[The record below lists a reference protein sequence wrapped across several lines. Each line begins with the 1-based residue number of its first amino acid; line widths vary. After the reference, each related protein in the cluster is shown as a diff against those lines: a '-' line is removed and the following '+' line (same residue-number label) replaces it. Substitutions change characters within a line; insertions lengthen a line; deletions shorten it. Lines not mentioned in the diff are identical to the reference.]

1 MTQTD
6 THSPTITIT
15 STYTS
20 IPTPNINIALD
31 RNYVKPLHGEQVKI
45 SIKSD
50 EIGKEVEFKVYN
62 LTGEVIR
69 KWNGQIYMS
78 GWNEYYWDGKNDS
91 GKFAGQGIYF
101 IHILIKDTGK
111 EVRRI
116 YVIK

>member
-1 MTQTD
+1 MTQSN
-6 THSPTITIT
+6 THSPTKTIT
-15 STYTS
+15 FTHTV

-31 RNYVKPLHGEQVKI
+31 KNYIKPLQGEQVKI

-78 GWNEYYWDGKNDS
+78 GWNEYYWDGKNNS

-101 IHILIKDTGK
+101 IHILIKDTGN